1 MAATAASM
9 ADALAAA
16 LGSNSP
22 LTLLLTAILIGSALQ
37 LIISALTTLKN
48 VGLRVY
54 LVVQLVGLWYI
65 LPASA
70 RTELYDHVKTQAYLA
85 FSSAYLTRNAFAKM
99 FFASNNAT
107 GECF

>member
-1 MAATAASM
+1 MAATASTL
-9 ADALAAA
+9 ADALTTA

-37 LIISALTTLKN
+37 LIVSALTTLKN

-54 LVVQLVGLWYI
+54 LVIQLVGLWYI

-70 RTELYDHVKTQAYLA
+70 RTELYEHVKTHAYLA
-85 FSSAYLTRNAFAKM
+85 ISNAYVARNAFAKM
-99 FFASNNAT
+99 FFASNAT
-107 GECF
+107 NECY